1 MTKVLIIGG
10 TRFFGKKLVEQLI
23 RDGVDVT
30 IITRG
35 QTRDSFG
42 NSVKRLQAD
51 RTDQAAMQH
60 VLGSSTYDVVYDN
73 ICYTPQ
79 EAEAAVELFT
89 GRTQKYIVTSS
100 LSIYPFGGIAKIESD
115 FDPYSYTL
123 PEPYPTKID
132 YAEGKRLV
140 EAVFCQ
146 KASFK
151 VAAVRFPV
159 VLGLDDYTRRL
170 HFHVEHV
177 AQGLPLGIPNL
188 DAEMSFIRSDEAAD
202 FLAWLGR
209 SNLEGPVN
217 ATSNGVTS
225 LGRILSLIT
234 EATGQQA
241 HILTETDAAD
251 RSPFGIP
258 ETWFMNTAKAEA
270 AGFKFQRLDDWLP
283 ELIREISDL
292 SPIM

>member
-23 RDGVDVT
+23 RDEVDVT

-35 QTRDSFG
+35 QTPDSFG

-51 RTDQAAMQH
+51 RTDQTAMQR

-89 GRTQKYIVTSS
+89 GRTRKYIVTSS
-100 LSIYPFGGIAKIESD
+100 LSIYPFGGSAKIESEY
-115 FDPYSYTL
+115 DPYDYNL
-123 PEPYPTKID
+123 PEPYPAKID

-146 KASFK
+146 KAPFK

-170 HFHVEHV
+170 HFHVERV

-188 DAEMSFIRSDEAAD
+188 DAEMSFIRSDEAAE

-225 LGRILSLIT
+225 LGEILSLIT

-251 RSPFGIP
+251 MSPFGIP

-270 AGFKFQRLDDWLP
+270 AGFRFQRLDDWLP
-283 ELIREISDL
+283 ELIREISNL